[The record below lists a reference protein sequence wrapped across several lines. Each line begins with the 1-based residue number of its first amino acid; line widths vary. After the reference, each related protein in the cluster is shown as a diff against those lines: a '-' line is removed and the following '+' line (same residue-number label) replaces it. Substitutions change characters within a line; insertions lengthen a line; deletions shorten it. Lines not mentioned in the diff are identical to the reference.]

1 MKKGLCRRKEEGSS
15 KGGGRNNGGLRPP
28 EAHGSGGTSVAHA
41 FGQQLHTAQHV
52 GSLSHG
58 PKTGSRRAGLEG
70 QTWLASVKCCF
81 FFFSFPLSLKLCAD
95 SHVGEL
101 IKPHVLP
108 DGSQVCPRRPA
119 GGAAAS
125 LMRPLAFWGTV
136 LERT

>member
-28 EAHGSGGTSVAHA
+28 KAHGSGGTSVAHA

-52 GSLSHG
+52 GSESRSQNREPPCRSGG
-58 PKTGSRRAGLEG
+58 PDLVGICKML
-70 QTWLASVKCCF
+70 C